1 MNKGLIWTAAAGA
14 IGLWAYRRSETAGA
28 SESPPAKAETLI
40 ARGASGM
47 HRGQTWKVSRLDDG
61 GWTWVVRIKSNGTID
76 EIDGVEVYASLND
89 ARAAAQEKIDEY
101 PGIFEKIED
110 P

>member
-14 IGLWAYRRSETAGA
+14 IGVWALKRSETAGA

-40 ARGASGM
+40 AQGASGI

-61 GWTWVVRIKSNGTID
+61 GWVWTIRIKSNATIE
-76 EIDGVEVYASLND
+76 EIDGPEVYASLGE
-89 ARAAAQEKIDEY
+89 ARAASELAIDKICEETGECEA
-101 PGIFEKIED
+101 P
-110 P
+110 

>member
-14 IGLWAYRRSETAGA
+14 IGVWALKRSETAGA

-40 ARGASGM
+40 AQGASGI

-61 GWTWVVRIKSNGTID
+61 GWVWAIRIKGNATIE
-76 EIDGVEVYASLND
+76 EIDGPEVYASLGE
-89 ARAAAQEKIDEY
+89 ARAAAELAIDKICEETGECEA
-101 PGIFEKIED
+101 P
-110 P
+110 